1 MNKIANYI
9 FYFFCVWYVCGF
21 VLVGLDILPSW
32 LEWSNSVFIITAGI
46 LGIVYFMIRYSNGF
60 GLIISTLIFLTTFL
74 IEYFGS
80 AYAILFGAY
89 TYTNQ
94 FAPNVFGVPIAIGFA
109 WVMVI
114 ATGHAILSKQATQH
128 PLVRALI
135 GGLLALVMDLI
146 LDPVAFEVKG
156 YWIWHEPGLYY
167 NIPVHMKEKII
178 TASFLESEFHA
189 YRGALYGAA
198 SNSVQS
204 AFFRPANRHRSLK
217 NVYYVGGTVH
227 PGGGS
232 PLVTLGGMNVAK
244 VVLEKL
250 SKS

>member
-46 LGIVYFMIRYSNGF
+46 LGVVYFMIRYSNGF
-60 GLIISTLIFLTTFL
+60 GLIISALIFLTTFL

-89 TYTNQ
+89 TYTSQ

-114 ATGHAILSKQATQH
+114 ATGHAILSKLATQH

-167 NIPVHMKEKII
+167 NIPWTNFLGWFLIAFVLHFGLSYMKPREENKLWQNRLAYLYVLIVI
-178 TASFLESEFHA
+178 MFTFIALMNSIYLASVIVLSCL
-189 YRGALYGAA
+189 ALLIA
-198 SNSVQS
+198 
-204 AFFRPANRHRSLK
+204 
-217 NVYYVGGTVH
+217 
-227 PGGGS
+227 
-232 PLVTLGGMNVAK
+232 
-244 VVLEKL
+244 VLRKEGRYA
-250 SKS
+250 